1 MAKRLAI
8 PSKEIQLQLVNGLGA
23 NVAAR
28 VQRLDFNTDIPSTTI
43 DQLGSAAHVGDA
55 KDTPNVTCTF
65 SAFDVGIELFSALT
79 NTDPDS
85 YPGTGVDIGDLSEVD
100 VIAYIK
106 SATNNDYVKGAHM
119 KRMAVRD
126 FTFNYSVEGE
136 ATEDYTVVGSE
147 KRWFSKN
154 VQVDAFSTGTTSFTL
169 TATPIVLR
177 NGNKVLSVILD
188 NEYLTEVASSPAT
201 GEFSVS
207 GTTVTTFDSMVTSC
221 VVVYQSEPAGDE
233 WTDVPIGSSPAAI
246 RGKDI
251 PVEIAAAN
259 IPRVQSI
266 TINGTLNSQPVKEM
280 GNPNI
285 VGYVTQVPEVTG
297 SITVLDTDVELISL
311 LMYGVTASG
320 TEYQPGIGCAD
331 AAVPMEIKLFDPC
344 DSTSQVKTVYLDG
357 ITIVG
362 DAYTSNVNQN
372 ASQTFNWKS
381 STGHCVVYSGAK
393 A

>member
-8 PSKEIQLQLVNGLGA
+8 PSKEIQLHIVNGLGS

-65 SAFDVGIELFSALT
+65 SAFDVGVELISALT

-85 YPGTGVDIGDLSEVD
+85 YPSAGVNTESLSEVD
-100 VIAYIK
+100 IIAYIK
-106 SATNNDYVKGAHM
+106 SATNDDYVKGAHM
-119 KRMAVRD
+119 KRMAIRD
-126 FTFNYSVEGE
+126 FTFNFSVDGE
-136 ATEDYTVVGSE
+136 ATEDYTLVGSE
-147 KRWFSKN
+147 KRWFSKHI
-154 VQVDAFSTGTTSFTL
+154 QVDHFTSGTTNFTL
-169 TATPIVLR
+169 TATPIVLK

-188 NEYLTEVASSPAT
+188 NEHLVEVASSPAT

-207 GTTVTTFDSMVTSC
+207 GTTLTTYDSMVSNC
-221 VVVYQSEPAGDE
+221 VVVYQADFVGDE
-233 WTDVPIGSSPAAI
+233 WTDVATDGMPAAI

-251 PVEIAAAN
+251 PVVIVAED

-285 VGYVTQVPEVTG
+285 VGYVSQVPEVTG
-297 SITVLDTDVELISL
+297 SITVLDTDTELISL
-311 LMYGVTASG
+311 LLYGVTASG
-320 TEYQPGIGCAD
+320 TEFQPGIGCSD
-331 AAVPMEIKLFDPC
+331 VVIPMEIKMYDPC
-344 DSTSQVKTVYLDG
+344 DDTSIIKTVYLDG
-357 ITIVG
+357 ITVVG
-362 DAYTSNVNQN
+362 DSYTSNVNQN
-372 ASQTFNWKS
+372 ATQTFNWKS
-381 STGHCVVYSGAK
+381 TTGRCYVYSGSRG
-393 A
+393 

>member
-1 MAKRLAI
+1 MARRLAI

-28 VQRLDFNTDIPSTTI
+28 IQRLDFNTDIPSTTI

-65 SAFDVGIELFSALT
+65 SAFDVGVELFAALT
-79 NTDPDS
+79 NTDPDA
-85 YPGTGVDIGDLSEVD
+85 YPGTGVDIGSLSEVD

-106 SATNNDYVKGAHM
+106 SATNDDYVKGAHM

-126 FTFNYSVEGE
+126 FTFNYSVDGE

-154 VQVDAFSTGTTSFTL
+154 IQVDSFTTGTTSFSL

-177 NGNKVLSVILD
+177 NGNKALSVLLD
-188 NEYLTEVASSPAT
+188 NEYLTEVASGPSE
-201 GEFSVS
+201 GEYSIS
-207 GTTVTTFDSMVTSC
+207 GTTVTTGDTMVSNC
-221 VVVYQSEPAGDE
+221 VVVYQSDFAGDE
-233 WTDVPIGSSPAAI
+233 WTDVPIVGMPAAI

-251 PVEIAAAN
+251 PVEIAAAS
-259 IPRVQSI
+259 IPRVQSV
-266 TINGTLNSQPVKEM
+266 TINGTLNSEPVKEM

-285 VGYVTQVPEVTG
+285 VGYVSQVPEVTG
-297 SITVLDTDVELISL
+297 SITVLDTDTELISL

-320 TEYQPGIGCAD
+320 TEYQPGIGCSD
-331 AAVPMEIKLFDPC
+331 TAVPLEIKMFDPC
-344 DSTSQVKTVYLDG
+344 DDTSQVKTVYLDG

>member
-65 SAFDVGIELFSALT
+65 SAFDVGVELFSALT

-85 YPGTGVDIGDLSEVD
+85 YPGAGVDIGLLSEVD

-154 VQVDAFSTGTTSFTL
+154 IQVDAFTTGTTSFTL
-169 TATPIVLR
+169 TATPIVLK

-188 NEYLTEVASSPAT
+188 NEYLTEVASAPAT

-207 GTTVTTFDSMVTSC
+207 GTTLTTFDSMSSNC
-221 VVVYQSEPAGDE
+221 VVVYQADFAGDE
-233 WTDVPIGSSPAAI
+233 WADVSIVGMPAAI

-259 IPRVQSI
+259 ILRVQSV

-285 VGYVTQVPEVTG
+285 VGYVSQVPEVTG
-297 SITVLDTDVELISL
+297 SITVLDTDTELISL

-331 AAVPMEIKLFDPC
+331 AAVPLEIKLFDPC
-344 DSTSQVKTVYLDG
+344 DATSQVKTVYLDG

-381 STGHCVVYSGAK
+381 STGHCVIYSGAM